1 MRNMA
6 HWTGVFF
13 FRVRIFYMLLFG
25 SPDDYFKEKKS
36 KEQRE
41 QLGLA
46 PAPKGRSASRTPPE
60 PTNALQ
66 QVEVHVCD

>member
-1 MRNMA
+1 
-6 HWTGVFF
+6 
-13 FRVRIFYMLLFG
+13 MLLFG